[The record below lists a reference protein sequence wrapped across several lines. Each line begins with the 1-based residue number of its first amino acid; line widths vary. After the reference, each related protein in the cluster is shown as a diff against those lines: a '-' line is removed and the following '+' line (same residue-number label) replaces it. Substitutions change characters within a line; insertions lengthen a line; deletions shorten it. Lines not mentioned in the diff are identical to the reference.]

1 MSDFND
7 TIIKQYRD
15 NNGQLGENFPFPVL
29 LLHTVGKRSG
39 QPYVHPV
46 AYLRDGDRYLVFA
59 SAAGADKS
67 PAWYFNLI
75 AKPTAQVEVGT
86 DKFEVT
92 VAELK
97 GEERD
102 RFYKIQA
109 DKFANFAEYEKK
121 TSRTIPVVAL
131 TPA

>member
-1 MSDFND
+1 MSDFNNSVI
-7 TIIKQYRD
+7 TQYRE
-15 NNGQLGENFPFPVL
+15 NNGDIGPNFPFPVL

-39 QPYVHPV
+39 EPRVHPV
-46 AYLRDGDRYLVFA
+46 AYLRDGERYLVFA
-59 SAAGADKS
+59 SAGGADKS
-67 PAWYFNLI
+67 PIWYFNLI

-86 DKFEVT
+86 DKFDVT
-92 VAELK
+92 VSELK

-109 DKFANFAEYEKK
+109 DQFANFAEYEKK
-121 TSRTIPVVAL
+121 TTRVIPVVAL